1 MVFQAR
7 AQPTLNLGAGRSLI
21 CSDTNRDRVSEA
33 GERRP
38 PTTGEKACLL
48 VYFSTCS
55 WAQLMSAVT
64 RGPGHRRHTHSP
76 ALSPP
81 PIPVATASCYEEGD
95 GDPSPRRVREQA
107 LPSVQA
113 APTRPSAPHTPQAY
127 SRPVPSRL
135 FLN

>member
-1 MVFQAR
+1 M
-7 AQPTLNLGAGRSLI
+7 
-21 CSDTNRDRVSEA
+21 CSDTNRDGVSEA

-48 VYFSTCS
+48 VYFSTCE

-64 RGPGHRRHTHSP
+64 RGPGRRRHTHSP

-81 PIPVATASCYEEGD
+81 PILSLPHPPKRRGD
-95 GDPSPRRVREQA
+95 RDPGPRCVREQA

-127 SRPVPSRL
+127 SRPVPNKL